1 MKISAKNIMTVCT
14 ICVFASSCS
23 YTYPEYSNA
32 LHRKAPAQHFSS
44 QDFHNQTYTP
54 ESSMPKKAE
63 SNLESLDSKSI
74 HSIYSKAETEERNIA
89 LSFNDGPDKLH
100 TNAILDLLK
109 EMNVKATFFVIGSK
123 IENNETILKR
133 IVAEG
138 HMVGNHTF
146 HHLDLTSL
154 TTDEILQELDQTEK
168 KIANTIGRK
177 TKMVRVP
184 YHLLNEQVVQVLHNE
199 GYHIIGW
206 SLDAMD
212 GLSEYQLTAK
222 HVVSEIKPGDIILH
236 HDGIEQSN
244 ELLMQLPDEIKEL
257 KKRGYQF
264 LTVPDLLKI
273 KGLN

>member
-1 MKISAKNIMTVCT
+1 MKISARFIMMVST
-14 ICVFASSCS
+14 ISVFASSCS
-23 YTYPEYSNA
+23 YTYPEYSDA
-32 LHRKAPAQHFSS
+32 LHRKAPVQHFSS

-54 ESSMPKKAE
+54 ESSMPSKYK
-63 SNLESLDSKSI
+63 SNIKSLNSKSI
-74 HSIYSKAETEERNIA
+74 HSIYSKAETEERSIA
-89 LSFNDGPDKLH
+89 LTFNDGPDRLH

-123 IENNETILKR
+123 IEKNETLLKR

-138 HMVGNHTF
+138 HMIGNHTF

-184 YHLLNEQVVQVLHNE
+184 YHLMNDQIVQVLHDE

-212 GLSEYQLTAK
+212 GVSEYQSNTE
-222 HVVSEIKPGDIILH
+222 HVVSEIRPGDIILH
-236 HDGIEQSN
+236 HDGIEQTN

-273 KGLN
+273 KGLD